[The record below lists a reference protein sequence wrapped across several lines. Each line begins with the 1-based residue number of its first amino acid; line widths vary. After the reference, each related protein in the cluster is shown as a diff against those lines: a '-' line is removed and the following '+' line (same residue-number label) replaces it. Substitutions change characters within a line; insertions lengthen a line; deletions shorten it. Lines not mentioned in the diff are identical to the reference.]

1 MVITILV
8 VSYDRYLA
16 RRSAAPDENLEQ
28 RVLESSP
35 ILESFGNARTM
46 RNDNSSRF
54 GKFLKLRFTSGE
66 VGLGWD
72 WSSVFIYLFILCG
85 IGVLLVDDANARWF
99 LLTVPLLSMDTIGG
113 GGIVVDGYYWCT
125 GVPTTRGRRVWCV
138 RRSGLQPSED
148 PTLSAVVLIALVF
161 LCVPPHL
168 VSTAGVAV
176 VLFVPDVPPRRCV
189 GGAIPAGEEPRPRPG
204 GRREE
209 FPHPLRASGR
219 RDPGWRAR
227 QGAQGIHSIVFFPV
241 GSACVFLVLFFLS

>member
-72 WSSVFIYLFILCG
+72 WSSVFIFFIFFCG

-99 LLTVPLLSMDTIGG
+99 LLTVLLLTVPLLAAVVLLSMDTIGAPEYLQQG
-113 GGIVVDGYYWCT
+113 GDACGACGAAVYN
-125 GVPTTRGRRVWCV
+125 RRKTQ
-138 RRSGLQPSED
+138 RS
-148 PTLSAVVLIALVF
+148 VL
-161 LCVPPHL
+161 
-168 VSTAGVAV
+168 
-176 VLFVPDVPPRRCV
+176 LF
-189 GGAIPAGEEPRPRPG
+189 
-204 GRREE
+204 
-209 FPHPLRASGR
+209 S
-219 RDPGWRAR
+219 
-227 QGAQGIHSIVFFPV
+227 
-241 GSACVFLVLFFLS
+241 